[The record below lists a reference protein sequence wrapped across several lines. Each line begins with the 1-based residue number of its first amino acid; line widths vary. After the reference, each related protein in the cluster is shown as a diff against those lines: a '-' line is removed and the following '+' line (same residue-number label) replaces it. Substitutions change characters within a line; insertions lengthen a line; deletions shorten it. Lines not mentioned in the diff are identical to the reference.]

1 MNRHQSLIERLPKAE
16 LHLHVEGT
24 LEPELMFAL
33 AARNGVTL
41 PYQSVEALRQAYS
54 FSRLQDFLDLYYQ
67 GMSALKSE
75 ADFHDLAAAYLARV
89 HSQGLCYAEIFF
101 DPQAHTSRGI
111 AFRTVLDG
119 LDRAIEEARTA
130 HGLEAKLIMCFLRH
144 LDEDDAFRTL
154 DLALPFKHRIL
165 GVGLDSSELGH
176 PPSKFA
182 RVFRRA
188 RDEGF
193 RLTAHAGEEGP
204 PDFVWQALDIL
215 GVERIDHGVRA
226 MEDEALVQRLAR
238 EQMALTVCPLSNL
251 RLRVVQD
258 LARHPL
264 KRMLDRGLLVTVN
277 SDDPA
282 YFGGYLNENYA
293 ASAEALALGSDELR
307 QLARNGF
314 LASFAAPEEKSRLLA
329 AFDRAVAEPS
339 A

>member
-1 MNRHQSLIERLPKAE
+1 MNGHHSLIERLPKAE
-16 LHLHVEGT
+16 LHLHIEGT
-24 LEPELMFAL
+24 LEPALMFDL
-33 AARNGVTL
+33 AARNGVAL
-41 PYQSVEALRQAYS
+41 PYDSVEALRQAYS
-54 FSRLQDFLDLYYQ
+54 FSQLQDFLDLYYQ
-67 GMSALKSE
+67 GMSVLQNE
-75 ADFHDLAAAYLARV
+75 ADFHDLATAYLVRV
-89 HSQGLCYAEIFF
+89 RSQRLRYAEIFF

-119 LDRAIEEARTA
+119 LGRAIEEARRA
-130 HGLEAKLIMCFLRH
+130 HGLEVKLIMCFLRH
-144 LDEDDAFRTL
+144 LDEDDALRTL
-154 DLALPFKHRIL
+154 DLALPYKDRIL

-176 PPSKFA
+176 PPVKFA

-204 PDFVWQALDIL
+204 PDFVWQALDVL
-215 GVERIDHGVRA
+215 GVERIDHGIRA
-226 MEDEALVQRLAR
+226 MEDDELVRRLAR
-238 EQMALTVCPLSNL
+238 EQVALTVCPLSNL
-251 RLRVVQD
+251 KLRVVQN
-258 LARHPL
+258 LSLHPL

-293 ASAEALALGSDELR
+293 AAAGALALRPDELT

-314 LASFAAPEEKSRLLA
+314 LASFLAPPEKSRLLA
-329 AFDRAVAEPS
+329 VFDRLVADRS

>member
-1 MNRHQSLIERLPKAE
+1 MDGHHSLIERLPKAE
-16 LHLHVEGT
+16 LHLHIEGT
-24 LEPELMFAL
+24 LEPALMFDL
-33 AARNGVTL
+33 AARNGVAL
-41 PYQSVEALRQAYS
+41 PYDSVEALRRAYS

-67 GMSALKSE
+67 GMSVLQNE
-75 ADFHDLAAAYLARV
+75 ADFHDLAAAYLVRV
-89 HSQGLCYAEIFF
+89 RSHGLRYAEIFF

-119 LDRAIEEARTA
+119 LDRAIEEARRA
-130 HGLEAKLIMCFLRH
+130 YGLEVKLIMCFLRH
-144 LDEDDAFRTL
+144 LDEDDALRTL
-154 DLALPFKHRIL
+154 DLALPYKDRIL

-176 PPSKFA
+176 PPAKFT

-204 PDFVWQALDIL
+204 PEFVWQALDIL
-215 GVERIDHGVRA
+215 GVERIDHGIRA
-226 MEDEALVQRLAR
+226 MEDDQLVQRLAR
-238 EQMALTVCPLSNL
+238 DQVALTVCPLSNL
-251 RLRVVQD
+251 KLRVVQD
-258 LARHPL
+258 LSRHPL
-264 KRMLDRGLLVTVN
+264 KHMLDRGLLVTIN

-293 ASAEALALGSDELR
+293 ATAGALALRPDELR

-314 LASFAAPEEKSRLLA
+314 VASFQAPQEKSRLLA
-329 AFDRAVAEPS
+329 AFDGAAADPS